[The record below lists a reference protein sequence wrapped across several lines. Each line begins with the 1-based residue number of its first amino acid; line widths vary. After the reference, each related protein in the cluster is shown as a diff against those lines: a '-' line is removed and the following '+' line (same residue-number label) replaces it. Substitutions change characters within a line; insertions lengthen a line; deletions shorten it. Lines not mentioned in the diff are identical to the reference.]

1 MLQAELLGRR
11 SIYIA
16 STIILAQFTVSGYLE
31 TGRPTASKKVPGVD
45 PENPL
50 VSSTHNKSLR
60 FEVQRARVSQAL
72 VPRPLRDSGSLL
84 SLHLMLHPTLAF

>member
-45 PENPL
+45 KKSGSAYRRAPVMSVGGLVTRATGSGAGRVPE
-50 VSSTHNKSLR
+50 
-60 FEVQRARVSQAL
+60 QAL
-72 VPRPLRDSGSLL
+72 GKKIDRDVD
-84 SLHLMLHPTLAF
+84 TWV